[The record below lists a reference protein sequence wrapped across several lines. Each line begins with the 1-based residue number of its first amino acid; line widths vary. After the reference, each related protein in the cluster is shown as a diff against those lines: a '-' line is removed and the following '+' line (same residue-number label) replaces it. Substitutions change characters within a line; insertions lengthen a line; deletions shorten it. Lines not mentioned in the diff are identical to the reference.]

1 MTMAMAPAAALLGTA
16 LVATAYGF
24 KKPIHFIGTG
34 YGLSMA
40 SMAAV
45 TGFMCRKT
53 ASVTSTVHAVG
64 VFL

>member
-1 MTMAMAPAAALLGTA
+1 MSLSLKPVAALLGTA

-24 KKPIHFIGTG
+24 KKPVHFIGTG

-40 SMAAV
+40 AMAAV

-53 ASVTSTVHAVG
+53 ASATSTVHAVG